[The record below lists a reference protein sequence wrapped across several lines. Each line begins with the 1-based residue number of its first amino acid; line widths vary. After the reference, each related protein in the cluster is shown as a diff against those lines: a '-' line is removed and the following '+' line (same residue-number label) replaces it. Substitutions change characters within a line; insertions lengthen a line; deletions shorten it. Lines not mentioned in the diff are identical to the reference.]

1 MQVPQPAAFL
11 GLTFDVWVFVF
22 MAVLAVYAVIVLAR
36 RKRKS
41 FASLGDDEHYE
52 EPTILEGPVDAAT
65 TEHDPNLANARAL
78 ETAANA
84 PPVSRAGPETRH

>member
-65 TEHDPNLANARAL
+65 AEPNRANARAL
-78 ETAANA
+78 ETAADA